1 MADTKRQY
9 YRQSIGSWGEK
20 QGEMYL
26 QRQGLEIIE
35 KNYHT
40 RMGELDIIARDG
52 EEIVFV
58 EVKTRTNLESGF
70 PEEAVTDEKLEHLI
84 EAAESYL
91 EKHALDKA
99 WRMDVLAIIGRPGSK
114 TVQIEWFKDVG

>member
-1 MADTKRQY
+1 MTDIKRQY

-26 QRQGLEIIE
+26 QRQGLETIE
-35 KNYHT
+35 KNYQT

-70 PEEAVTDEKLEHLI
+70 PEEGVTDEKLEHLI

-91 EKHALDKA
+91 DKHNPNQP

-114 TVQIEWFKDVG
+114 TVQFEWFKDVG

>member
-1 MADTKRQY
+1 MTDTKRQN
-9 YRQSIGSWGEK
+9 YRQNIGTWGEK

-40 RMGELDIIARDG
+40 RMGELDIIAKDG
-52 EEIVFV
+52 EEFVFI

-70 PEEAVTDEKLEHLI
+70 PEEAVTDEKMEHLI

-91 EKHALDKA
+91 DKHNFEQS

-114 TVQIEWFKDVG
+114 TVQVEWFKDVG

>member
-1 MADTKRQY
+1 MTDKKLKN
-9 YRQSIGSWGEK
+9 YRQSIGSWGEQ
-20 QGEMYL
+20 QGELFL

-52 EEIVFV
+52 EELVFI
-58 EVKTRTNLESGF
+58 EVKTRTNLQTGY
-70 PEEAVTDEKLEHLI
+70 PEEAVTDEKMEHLI

-91 EKHALDKA
+91 DKHDPDKA

-114 TVQIEWFKDVG
+114 TVQFEWFKDVG